1 VKSYGVLLA
10 ALHRY
15 RRHLWV
21 AAFATGFALPCYG
34 AATCTVSATPA
45 AFGVYNP
52 LTAAATVSTATVTTT
67 CTWISGGATRADIV
81 SSYSTGSSGTFA
93 TRTMLSGANSLSYNL
108 YFDTTYTQ
116 VGGDGTG
123 GSQTAF
129 ASLIVSNGQK
139 TRSTSSTI
147 YARVPALQDVAA
159 GTYSD
164 TITVTITY

>member
-1 VKSYGVLLA
+1 VKSYGILLF

-15 RRHLWV
+15 RRRFWV
-21 AAFATGFALPCYG
+21 AAFATCFALPCYG
-34 AATCTVSATPA
+34 EATCTVSATPV

-52 LTAAATVSTATVTTT
+52 LTAAATISTATVTAT
-67 CTWISGGATRADIV
+67 CTWISGGATRADFV

-93 TRTMLSGANSLSYNL
+93 TRTMLSGADSLSYNL
-108 YFDTTYTQ
+108 YLDSTYTQ
-116 VGGDGTG
+116 VRGDGTG
-123 GSQTAF
+123 GSQTEF

-139 TRSTSSTI
+139 TQSTSSTI
-147 YARVPALQDVAA
+147 YARVAALQDVAA